1 VAQERL
7 VRPRLPWIVAG
18 VAIALVIPGAA
29 GTTAIDWTDAA
40 DLPFGV
46 GFALMGVACAATG
59 AVVASRVPRNPVG
72 WIILAMGVG
81 VGVLLAFGAYG
92 EAGTT
97 TSHGPLPLDEYAL
110 WLSNWVGIPVFFGLT
125 GFLLMLFP
133 TGQLL
138 SRRWRVP
145 AWVFGAVVTVA
156 TVGYALTSEPMAND
170 VPNPVAPSGS
180 GADFVRIVNDVTDVL
195 ALPGLGT
202 AVLALVLRLRR
213 SRGVERMQLKWFTYA
228 AALAGLGLALTVV
241 SGGVVADL
249 AFFLGLTGVALM
261 PVLAGVAILRY
272 RLYDIDVV
280 INRTLV
286 YGALTATLA
295 GAYLGSVLLLQLALS
310 PITEQS
316 DLAIAGSTLAVA
328 ALFRPARARIQEL
341 VDRRFYR
348 QRYDAAQTLEAFGAR
363 LRDEV
368 DLDRLGGELRAIV
381 SETVQPRQVSLWLRE
396 AER

>member
-1 VAQERL
+1 
-7 VRPRLPWIVAG
+7 
-18 VAIALVIPGAA
+18 
-29 GTTAIDWTDAA
+29 
-40 DLPFGV
+40 
-46 GFALMGVACAATG
+46 MGC
-59 AVVASRVPRNPVG
+59 
-72 WIILAMGVG
+72 G

-92 EAGTT
+92 ELGTT
-97 TSHGPLPLDEYAL
+97 TSHGPLPLDEYGL

-125 GFLLMLFP
+125 GFLLLLFP
-133 TGQLL
+133 TGHLL

-145 AWVFGAVVTVA
+145 AWAFGVTVTAA
-156 TVGYALTSEPMAND
+156 TVGNALSSEPMADD

-180 GADFVRIVNDVTDVL
+180 AADIVQVVNDVTDVL

-202 AVLALVLRLRR
+202 AVLALVIRLRR
-213 SRGVERMQLKWFTYA
+213 AQGVERLQLAWFTYA
-228 AALAGLGLALTVV
+228 AAIAGAGLTLTILTHGLL
-241 SGGVVADL
+241 ADV
-249 AFFLGLTGVALM
+249 AFFFGLLGVALM

-286 YGALTATLA
+286 YGALTATLV
-295 GAYLGSVLLLQLALS
+295 GAYLGLVLLFQLALS
-310 PITEQS
+310 PLTEES

-348 QRYDAAQTLEAFGAR
+348 SRYDAAQTLERFGAR
-363 LRDEV
+363 VRDEV
-368 DLDRLGGELRAIV
+368 ALDALSNELRAV
-381 SETVQPRQVSLWLRE
+381 VADTVQPAQVSLWLRG